1 MRQALPI
8 FGSAVLCAVLLG
20 GLPATTSA
28 KPPEPAPSC
37 GQRGRVTFD
46 KDTTLS
52 DATGR
57 KLLRFSGGE
66 SAVTLLAPPPEGTNL
81 LRIETGTGRGSFR
94 VPGFVK
100 AAELRLYTAQQLP
113 VVSGHVWLA
122 AGTRVVAAG
131 SSGGKVR
138 VEKRLSTPFEQRLS
152 TTAECGALGFTPA
165 TPAVLAM
172 SDALRVFLL
181 KDAQL
186 ELFDAVPPTSAPIL
200 TLVRSP
206 SVDHVR
212 FFSRE
217 QRGGFVHV
225 QYQGE
230 IVIDAW
236 AKAGDLQALPRG
248 ETSDVP
254 AGSYVLSSAPEL
266 QLSQLPRVVKTT
278 RELMLR
284 LAPKDSE
291 APIGVVEADT
301 ELYVM
306 DAVAGWS
313 KVLPKSLHVLPY
325 GDDSFWVKSSDL
337 SH

>member
-8 FGSAVLCAVLLG
+8 FGSAVLCTALLG
-20 GLPATTSA
+20 GLVTTTSA
-28 KPPEPAPSC
+28 KPPDPAPSC
-37 GQRGRVTFD
+37 GQRGRVPFD

-52 DATGR
+52 DASGR

-66 SAVTLLAPPPEGTNL
+66 SAVTLLGPPAEGSDL
-81 LRIETGTGRGSFR
+81 AHIETGTGRGSFR
-94 VPGFVK
+94 VQGFVK
-100 AAELRLYTAQQLP
+100 ASELRLYAAQQLP

-131 SSGGKVR
+131 TSGGKVR
-138 VEKRLSTPFEQRLS
+138 VEKRLSAPFEQVLAAS
-152 TTAECGALGFTPA
+152 VDCSALGFTQA
-165 TPAVLAM
+165 TPPAPPM
-172 SDALRVFLL
+172 TDATRVFLM
-181 KDAQL
+181 KEAQL
-186 ELFDAVPPTSAPIL
+186 ELFDSVPPTTAPLL
-200 TLVRSP
+200 TLVRAP
-206 SVDHVR
+206 TVDHAR

-230 IVIDAW
+230 IVVDAW

-254 AGSYVLSSAPEL
+254 AGSYLLSSAPEL
-266 QLSQLPRVVKTT
+266 QLAQLPRVVKTT
-278 RELMLR
+278 RELPLR

-291 APIGVVEADT
+291 PAIGVIETDT
-301 ELYVM
+301 EAYVM
-306 DAVAGWS
+306 DVVAGWT

-325 GDDSFWVKSSDL
+325 GDQSFWVKSSDL